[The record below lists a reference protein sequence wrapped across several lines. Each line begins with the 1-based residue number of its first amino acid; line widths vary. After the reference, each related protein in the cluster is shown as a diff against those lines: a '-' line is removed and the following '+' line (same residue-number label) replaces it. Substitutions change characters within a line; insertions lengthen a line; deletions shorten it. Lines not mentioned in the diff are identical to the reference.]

1 MPARCRRKR
10 RGRAMTI
17 AKRVAMQKDTELV
30 LLVNTD
36 TGELLMERAR
46 FNHPLLPRQVPVR
59 HFYTEILCK
68 LSVAGKI
75 REALSHTG
83 VNVKGVEGKCLRI
96 TEDLVS
102 QLIALLH
109 LGLDDLE
116 GDVPAFLKSL
126 STKWRK
132 EEIGE
137 ILILKTPAV
146 FV

>member
-1 MPARCRRKR
+1 
-10 RGRAMTI
+10 MTI
-17 AKRVAMQKDTELV
+17 AKRVASQRDTELV
-30 LLVNTD
+30 LLINTD

-46 FNHPLLPRQVPVR
+46 FNHPLVLRKMPVR

-68 LSVAGKI
+68 LSVAVKI
-75 REALSHTG
+75 RAALSNTG
-83 VNVKGVEGKCLRI
+83 VDVRNVEGRCLRI
-96 TEDLVS
+96 KEDLIS

-109 LGLDDLE
+109 LGLHDLE

-132 EEIGE
+132 EENGE